1 MILDY
6 NKILEEIS
14 IDLEE
19 EEEITLETLEE
30 LIDGKG
36 DDEDE

>member
-19 EEEITLETLEE
+19 EEEVTLETLEE
-30 LIDGKG
+30 LIGGKG